1 MLGFFPFW
9 FIPFSFI
16 VSYALVIFEMI
27 SYKVIIRYTPFKY
40 AFCLTVFGIIISAF
54 IIEKGPREF
63 HANFLWQN
71 VICTFLLFMTT
82 VAYLSPKLLSK
93 ETWVIKDKIL
103 VTLFFVHAL
112 SGIL

>member
-1 MLGFFPFW
+1 
-9 FIPFSFI
+9 
-16 VSYALVIFEMI
+16 
-27 SYKVIIRYTPFKY
+27 
-40 AFCLTVFGIIISAF
+40 
-54 IIEKGPREF
+54 
-63 HANFLWQN
+63 
-71 VICTFLLFMTT
+71 MTT